1 VLLQGSAGPR
11 PGRRGTP
18 THLEPLDDGSEP
30 VGLLEHD
37 WLTIAGSKQLGDP
50 LLTVPRDSYLKLA
63 PPAYALRA

>member
-1 VLLQGSAGPR
+1 MLLQGQRRTR
-11 PGRRGTP
+11 PGPRGTP

-37 WLTIAGSKQLGDP
+37 RLTIAGSKQLGDP
-50 LLTVPRDSYLKLA
+50 LLTVPRHSYLKPA